1 VDTQSNLRCTCQ
13 YVWEAGCSLGP
24 VRTLLT
30 CLDVSTERRTL
41 RDIALEV
48 ARESDH
54 GRRLADPLSQFTTE
68 EEVTSAD
75 GCCDPS
81 SAQQPD
87 ISYEEV
93 HQVAVEF
100 TAAGDV
106 SDYGPAERTSL
117 QSKFAEAAG
126 VPMEDVSVEVT
137 SASVN
142 IRATVRVADQSSGSV
157 LASSLTS
164 QMGTTSAASSLLGV
178 QVETAPTAQVVT
190 VPVFNHPSP
199 PPPAPELPP
208 SPEEGGGDGSGV
220 VVIIGA
226 AAGLAVLLLSPG
238 AILLR
243 RRLLK
248 TRRMKKT
255 APGTPIGG
263 RPPVLQGI
271 MSLPAQADPELTGS
285 STERAASTAHVRG
298 SSSAASSGCS
308 SAPRVGISG

>member
-1 VDTQSNLRCTCQ
+1 
-13 YVWEAGCSLGP
+13 
-24 VRTLLT
+24 
-30 CLDVSTERRTL
+30 
-41 RDIALEV
+41 
-48 ARESDH
+48 
-54 GRRLADPLSQFTTE
+54 
-68 EEVTSAD
+68 
-75 GCCDPS
+75 
-81 SAQQPD
+81 
-87 ISYEEV
+87 
-93 HQVAVEF
+93 
-100 TAAGDV
+100 
-106 SDYGPAERTSL
+106 
-117 QSKFAEAAG
+117 
-126 VPMEDVSVEVT
+126 
-137 SASVN
+137 
-142 IRATVRVADQSSGSV
+142 
-157 LASSLTS
+157 
-164 QMGTTSAASSLLGV
+164 MGTTSAASSLLGV

-285 STERAASTAHVRG
+285 STERAASTADVRG
-298 SSSAASSGCS
+298 SSSAASSGHS
-308 SAPRVGISG
+308 L